1 MATRD
6 KGVPPGARAA
16 AVVGSGV
23 IAEEGAVST
32 GEASDGSLDPLARSQ
47 WQLFRRR
54 FFRHKL
60 AVAAGVVLLLLYLSV
75 ILAPQLAPY
84 ELNPELDSA
93 TLADSRQGPSFDHLF
108 GTDQLGRDQL
118 TRVLYAGRVSL
129 LIGLSVAV
137 VSTLIGVTIGSMAG
151 YLGGWLDQLLMRAT
165 DLFLVVPSLAVLM
178 IAQKGLAG
186 DEIFGFQLSSQTLII
201 LILSILFW
209 QYIARV
215 VRGVF
220 LSLKEKEFVEAARAC
235 GASTPRIIV
244 RHMLPNAIG
253 PIVVNTTLVVG
264 IAILTESTLSFL
276 GFGVQPP
283 DVSWGDML
291 AKARD
296 SVGTDTAYLIYFPGL
311 FILVTV
317 LAVNFLGDGLRDAFD
332 PQSRH

>member
-1 MATRD
+1 MAIRD
-6 KGVPPGARAA
+6 KGVPPEARTA
-16 AVVGSGV
+16 AVVGSAV
-23 IAEEGAVST
+23 LAEEGALAAGV
-32 GEASDGSLDPLARSQ
+32 GSDGILEPTARSQ

-60 AVAAGVVLLLLYLSV
+60 AVAAGVVLLLLYLAV
-75 ILAPQLAPY
+75 IFAPQLAPY
-84 ELNPELDSA
+84 ELNPPLDSA
-93 TLADSRQGPSFDHLF
+93 TLADARQGPSADHWF

-129 LIGLSVAV
+129 AIGLSVAV
-137 VSTLIGVTIGSMAG
+137 ASTLIGVTIGSIAG
-151 YLGGWLDQLLMRAT
+151 YLGRWPDQLLMRAT

-186 DEIFGFQLSSQTLII
+186 KKIFGFDVSSQTLII

-215 VRGVF
+215 VRGLF

-235 GASTPRIIV
+235 GASTPRIII

-311 FILVTV
+311 FILLTV

-332 PQSRH
+332 PQSRR

>member
-6 KGVPPGARAA
+6 KGVPAGARTA
-16 AVVGSGV
+16 AVVGSGAL
-23 IAEEGAVST
+23 AEQGMVAAGEG
-32 GEASDGSLDPLARSQ
+32 SDGTLEPAARSQ

-75 ILAPQLAPY
+75 IFAPQLAPY
-84 ELNPELDSA
+84 ELNPPLDSA
-93 TLADSRQGPSFDHLF
+93 TLADARQGPSGAHWF

-129 LIGLSVAV
+129 LIGLSVAL
-137 VSTLIGVTIGSMAG
+137 VSTLIGVTIGSIAG
-151 YLGGWLDQLLMRAT
+151 YRGGWPDQLLMRAT

-186 DEIFGFQLSSQTLII
+186 DKILGFALSSQTLII

-235 GASTPRIIV
+235 GASTPRIII

-291 AKARD
+291 SKARD

-311 FILVTV
+311 FILLTV

-332 PQSRH
+332 PQSRR